1 MPRPEI
7 ILSKQ
12 KTKMMKKTRNTTIQ
26 VILLLCFLSV
36 FACSCAG
43 MLHRKAKVKKE
54 QTVFYPPAPDTAH
67 MQYLTSISG
76 SDFMGKRTKFAAF
89 IMGAEDVA
97 QMVKPYGIN
106 LCNDKL
112 YVCDPGIGGL
122 EIIDFKNN
130 KYSNFTPGSTG
141 SLKSPLNCFVDK
153 NDFLYVADP
162 GRHELVLY
170 DSAGDYLGKITDTGE
185 FKPTD
190 VMIDGD
196 EIWVTNPDNHRLN
209 VYDKHTKQ
217 LLRYFAEEYGPG
229 DDGFLYSP
237 FNIYVTADIIYIT
250 DFGDFR
256 IKKYDRSGKFL
267 SSIGSYGTG
276 VGQFV
281 RPKGIAVDKDANL
294 FVVDAGFENTQ
305 MFNEK
310 GQLLM
315 FFGGPYKGPGD
326 MWLPAKVI
334 IDYDNLDYFK
344 KYVDPRYTLNYLVLV
359 SNQYGPDK
367 INIYGAISPA
377 KN

>member
-1 MPRPEI
+1 M
-7 ILSKQ
+7 
-12 KTKMMKKTRNTTIQ
+12 RNTRGSTI
-26 VILLLCFLSV
+26 IIIFLLGVFSV
-36 FACSCAG
+36 FATSCASF
-43 MLHRKAKVKKE
+43 MHKKAKIKKTE
-54 QTVFYPPAPDTAH
+54 AIFYPPLPDTAH
-67 MQYLTSISG
+67 LQYLTSISG
-76 SDFMGKRTKFAAF
+76 SDFMGKRTKFATF
-89 IMGAEDVA
+89 IMGAEDVSN
-97 QMVKPYGIN
+97 MVKPYGMNISN
-106 LCNDKL
+106 GKL
-112 YVCDPGIGGL
+112 YICDPGIGGL
-122 EIIDFKNN
+122 EVIDFKNN

-141 SLKSPLNCFVDK
+141 QLKSPLNCFVDK

-170 DSAGDYLGKITDTGE
+170 DSLGNYTGKITDTGN

-196 EIWVTNPDNHRLN
+196 ELWVTNPDNHRLN
-209 VYDKHTKQ
+209 IYDKHTKQ
-217 LLRYFAEEYGPG
+217 LLRYFAEDYGPG

-237 FNIYVTADIIYIT
+237 YNIFITADIIYIT
-250 DFGDFR
+250 DFGDFK
-256 IKKYDRSGKFL
+256 IKKFDRSGKFL

-281 RPKGIAVDKDANL
+281 RPKGIACDRDGIL
-294 FVVDAGFENTQ
+294 YVVDAGFENAQ

-315 FFGGPYKGPGD
+315 YFGGPYKGPGD

-334 IDYDNLDYFK
+334 VDYDNLDYFR
-344 KYVDPRYTLNYLVLV
+344 KYVDPKYSLNYLVIV

-367 INIYGAISPA
+367 INIYGAISPV